1 MNRHSNRTLMCF
13 AALALAGQA
22 VNAMPLAEAGPE
34 PTSESVEPADN
45 YFELLGV
52 VRDFPPESGHPD
64 FKVNPSATPGAR
76 SAKNIAL
83 MLDADK
89 KPVYVGGGRRIN
101 QEWRDAAGN
110 KISWCAP
117 AAPGDNTGSF
127 SSSDNGGITNATT
140 FAQWFRDVPGV
151 NMSRAWSI
159 RLERQSN
166 GVFEYDVS
174 DFHPVDNQL
183 LGNGPDE
190 HNFYF
195 TYEIDCTFVAQPG
208 QFVTFTGDDDCW
220 IFVNNR
226 LVIDHGGIVANRR
239 QHFTFDRLGL
249 TAGQT
254 YELKFFFAERQQPQS
269 QFRLETNVGLHSYN
283 EVAVSVSCD

>member
-1 MNRHSNRTLMCF
+1 MNRHTNRTLMCF

-22 VNAMPLAEAGPE
+22 VNALPLAETGPE
-34 PTSESVEPADN
+34 PISESTDPAP
-45 YFELLGV
+45 YFDLLGV
-52 VRDFPPESGHPD
+52 VRDFPPESHHPD
-64 FKVNPSATPGAR
+64 FKINPSATPGAR

-89 KPVYVGGGRRIN
+89 KPVYVGGGRRVTT
-101 QEWRDAAGN
+101 EFRDAAGN
-110 KISWCAP
+110 KIAWCAP
-117 AAPGDNTGSF
+117 VAPGDQTGNLSG
-127 SSSDNGGITNATT
+127 SDNGGITSATT
-140 FAQWFRDVPGV
+140 FSDWFRDKPGV

-159 RLERQSN
+159 RLERESN
-166 GVFEYDVS
+166 GVYVYDVN

-195 TYEIDCTFVAQPG
+195 TYEIDCTFIAQPG
-208 QFVTFTGDDDCW
+208 QFITFTGDDDCW

-226 LVIDHGGIVANRR
+226 LVIDHGGIAANRR
-239 QHFTFDRLGL
+239 QHFTLDRLGL
-249 TAGQT
+249 TAGQA
-254 YELKFFFAERQQPQS
+254 YEMKFFFAERYQPQS
-269 QFRLETNVGLHSYN
+269 QFRLETNIGMHSYS